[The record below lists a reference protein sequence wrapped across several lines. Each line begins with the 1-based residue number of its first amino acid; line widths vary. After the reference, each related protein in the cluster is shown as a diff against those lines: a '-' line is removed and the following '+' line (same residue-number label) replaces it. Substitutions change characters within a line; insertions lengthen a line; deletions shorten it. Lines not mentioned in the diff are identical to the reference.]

1 MDDRERE
8 RIRQK
13 KLRRRR
19 VRRIKKMIRLGVV
32 LILLITLIVT
42 LFSCSKKKNE
52 DNKEPQNQDAVTEE
66 TDDTS
71 VEDVYVEPEIDLIM
85 VGDILLHDS
94 IHESGKLDDGT
105 YNYDHMFEQVKE
117 DVQAADLA
125 IVNQEVILGGKELG
139 LTGYPSFNGAF
150 EVGDSLVDA
159 GFDVVLHATNHA
171 LDKGKTALLNCIDYW
186 ETSHS
191 EVGVLGIYDSQED
204 YENNVYIYEQDGIKI
219 GILNYTYGTNGI
231 PLPDGMPYAVG
242 LLEEE
247 KVIADIKKANELA
260 DFVVVCPH
268 WGIEYQHVQN
278 SDQEYWA
285 NIFLENGVDLV
296 IGTHAHYIQPVDMLK
311 NEAGDEMLVYW
322 SLGNFINATSGEG
335 AGTSDRMVGGM
346 AEVTIAKTEDGSV
359 YIKNYGVEP
368 LVTQLA
374 YGPQE
379 ITTYKLSDYTEA
391 LASQNKVIEKDSAFS
406 LEYCQNLCEEVF
418 GDLY

>member
-8 RIRQK
+8 RLRQK

-19 VRRIKKMIRLGVV
+19 VRRIKRMIRAGIILGF
-32 LILLITLIVT
+32 IIILIVI
-42 LFSCSKKKNE
+42 FAFACSKRDKVTSN
-52 DNKEPQNQDAVTEE
+52 EPQSEPTEE
-66 TDDTS
+66 LQQEAEPEV
-71 VEDVYVEPEIDLIM
+71 VEEPEIDLIM
-85 VGDILLHDS
+85 VGDVLLHET
-94 IHESGKLDDGT
+94 IHESGKREDGT
-105 YNYDHMFEQVKE
+105 YNYDHMFSQVKS

-150 EVGDSLVDA
+150 EVGVSLMMS

-171 LDKGKTALLNCIDYW
+171 LDKGETALLNCINFWKNSYA
-186 ETSHS
+186 HM
-191 EVGVLGIYDSQED
+191 GVLGIYDSQNAYD
-204 YENNVYIYEQDGIKI
+204 NNVYIYEQDGMKI
-219 GILNYTYGTNGI
+219 ALLNYTYGTNGI
-231 PLPDGMPYAVG
+231 PLPDEMPYAVA

-247 KVIADIKKANELA
+247 KVIADIQKAEQLA
-260 DFVVVCPH
+260 DFTVVLPH
-268 WGIEYQHVQN
+268 WGTEYQHEQN

-285 NIFLENGVDLV
+285 NIFMENGADLV
-296 IGTHAHYIQPVDMLK
+296 IGTHPHYIQPVDMLT
-311 NEAGDEMLVYW
+311 GDNGEQMLVYW

-335 AGTSDRMVGGM
+335 EGTSDRMVGAM
-346 AEVTIAKTEDGSV
+346 AQVKLAKNEAGEV
-359 YIKNYGVEP
+359 YIKEYGVEP

-379 ITTYKLSDYTEA
+379 ITTYKLSDYTAE
-391 LASQNKVIEKDSAFS
+391 LAAQNKVIEKDSAFS